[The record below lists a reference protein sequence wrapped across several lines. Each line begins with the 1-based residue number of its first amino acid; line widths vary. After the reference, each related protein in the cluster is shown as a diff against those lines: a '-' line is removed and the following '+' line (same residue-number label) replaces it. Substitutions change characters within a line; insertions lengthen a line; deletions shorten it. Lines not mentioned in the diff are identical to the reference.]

1 MPRQSDARQKM
12 IRSAAVLFRERGVH
26 GTSFTDVLAHS
37 GAPRGSIYH
46 HFQGGKTQL
55 AEEAIQWAGEFV
67 VAGTVDAL
75 GEDDPVQAL
84 AVFRERWTKVL
95 RDSDFAAGCPIVAA
109 TLEGEREPTVRDAAG
124 RAFASWE
131 KVLSDA
137 LRRRGVSPG
146 RARSLATLLIA
157 SVEGA
162 IVVARAQRTTR
173 PLEAVSRELARLL
186 SEALAE
192 PRRSP
197 TGAAPAPGA

>member
-1 MPRQSDARQKM
+1 MPRQTDARQKM
-12 IRSAAVLFRERGVH
+12 IRSAAVLFRERGVN

-55 AEEAIQWAGEFV
+55 AEEATQWAGEFI

-84 AVFRERWTKVL
+84 AVFRKRWTKVL
-95 RDSDFAAGCPIVAA
+95 RDSDFVAGCPIVAA

-124 RAFASWE
+124 HAFASWE

-137 LRRRGVSPG
+137 LRRRSVSPG

-162 IVVARAQRTTR
+162 IVMARAQRTTR

-192 PRRSP
+192 PRQSP

>member
-192 PRRSP
+192 PRQSAR
-197 TGAAPAPGA
+197 GAARAPGA